1 MLARADIDG
10 LVNGDTPSKQP
21 ARLQGTA
28 VLYEPGNEGGQ
39 GRAPSMIQ
47 LASSAAGD
55 LLGESYGQLVY
66 SLLEACKRGHVGM
79 YLARVLLERCL
90 PETRPTPVTL
100 PIINTAHDLVEA
112 DRRLMAAAN
121 VGAISH
127 REWRAAQECILASWE
142 IRKQA
147 RLEEP

>member
-1 MLARADIDG
+1 M
-10 LVNGDTPSKQP
+10 
-21 ARLQGTA
+21 
-28 VLYEPGNEGGQ
+28 
-39 GRAPSMIQ
+39 
-47 LASSAAGD
+47 
-55 LLGESYGQLVY
+55 
-66 SLLEACKRGHVGM
+66 
-79 YLARVLLERCL
+79 L

-100 PIINTAHDLVEA
+100 PLIDCAADLLEA

-127 REWRAAQECILASWE
+127 SEWRRAQECIRASWE